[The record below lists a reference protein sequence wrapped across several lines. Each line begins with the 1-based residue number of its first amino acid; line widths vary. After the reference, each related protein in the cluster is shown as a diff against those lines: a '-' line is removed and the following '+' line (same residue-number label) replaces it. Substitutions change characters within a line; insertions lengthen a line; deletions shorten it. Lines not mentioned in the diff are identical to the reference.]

1 MYPAEQS
8 ALNEQS
14 AAQRLA
20 SLAAVDKSAGE
31 VYMRSYAM
39 SMIPHTCTP
48 ASVKRLSSAAETM
61 TGLSA
66 GTRRALL
73 DTLDEDQRCVA
84 IKNAL
89 TVPKS

>member
-1 MYPAEQS
+1 
-8 ALNEQS
+8 
-14 AAQRLA
+14 
-20 SLAAVDKSAGE
+20 
-31 VYMRSYAM
+31 
-39 SMIPHTCTP
+39 
-48 ASVKRLSSAAETM
+48 M

-73 DTLDEDQRCVA
+73 DTLDEDQRCVV